1 MQTGWCLF
9 SSPMRLTQ
17 PKLIKIL
24 QKQQEGKLAQTTGMS
39 TTLYSFGQEQNQRA
53 SKVNSDQQE
62 LLKKCGKK
70 AKEADPWNGS
80 FNFVLIPPLHI
91 SSDLREQEA
100 ILKRKDD
107 FAHK

>member
-24 QKQQEGKLAQTTGMS
+24 QKQQEEGKLAQTTGMS

-53 SKVNSDQQE
+53 SKVNSEIQE
-62 LLKKCGKK
+62 TVKKMWQKSQRSRSM
-70 AKEADPWNGS
+70 ER
-80 FNFVLIPPLHI
+80 VL
-91 SSDLREQEA
+91 
-100 ILKRKDD
+100 
-107 FAHK
+107 